1 MNKQQN
7 NAPSK
12 RSSLMPEST
21 VTSKTNEESF
31 KETVKRNRIPEPASS
46 YNPQSNKASN
56 NTDIASSEN
65 TLKNDTE
72 YQTAKESDSERKEEL
87 AFQLALND
95 YQTGRTMIGVQRMQ
109 KVEYDALLE
118 LYSDQYAYNYELL
131 GAMLDEMINN
141 LTSEQRFEFQDI
153 VQKKKQRLIAKF
165 KKEYK
170 K

>member
-1 MNKQQN
+1 MDKQQN

-12 RSSLMPEST
+12 RSRLMPEST
-21 VTSKTNEESF
+21 VTPKANEESF

-46 YNPQSNKASN
+46 YNPQSNKTN
-56 NTDIASSEN
+56 SEN
-65 TLKNDTE
+65 TSKNDTE
-72 YQTAKESDSERKEEL
+72 NQTAKESDSERKEDL
-87 AFQLALND
+87 AFQLALSD